1 MNLNTIEKTLLVDLI
16 KLELNSTN
24 QADKFWLSEYKKT
37 LIKLKNKF
45 KLTTS
50 EKLECDKLY
59 GNCSMSEKGIIFNRP
74 RRKEQK

>member
-16 KLELNSTN
+16 KLEINSTIN
-24 QADKFWLSEYKKT
+24 STTGKIWLSEYKKT

-50 EKLECDKLY
+50 EKLEYDKLY
-59 GNCSMSEKGIIFNRP
+59 SNGIKSVGKRL
-74 RRKEQK
+74 

>member
-16 KLELNSTN
+16 KLEINSTTG
-24 QADKFWLSEYKKT
+24 KIWLSEYKKT

-50 EKLECDKLY
+50 EKLEYDKLY
-59 GNCSMSEKGIIFNRP
+59 SNGIKSVGKRL
-74 RRKEQK
+74 